1 MEPSEHP
8 QGRDPTASASPEQ
21 GPGNELV
28 ASPVAT
34 GCADIGELL
43 PALLG
48 AVGEGLL
55 VLGATESPPI
65 WHNPQALPALRLLE
79 PPASS
84 ERWEQLVT
92 RLREQLADA
101 TEASPLVRLP
111 HNVESPTRGRLHFI
125 DGGAVDWVLRR
136 IAGQSDRWLLQLRD
150 VTKQVATESALHRS
164 DAALQNVVNEQQML
178 LQMIRQ
184 LGTPVLPI
192 HSRIVVLPLV
202 GHIDSGRAEHIM
214 DAALSAIVRY
224 QAAVVIIDIT
234 GVSVVDTAVANSL
247 LQTVAA
253 ADLIGSLSILVGIS
267 AEVARSMVHLGVNL
281 ERMVTRRDLQA
292 GIAYALHHTGHA
304 IVQVREEID
313 WLSTFMTA
321 K

>member
-8 QGRDPTASASPEQ
+8 QGHDPTASASPEQ
-21 GPGNELV
+21 GPGNEVV
-28 ASPVAT
+28 APPIAT

-79 PPASS
+79 PQAAS

-92 RLREQLADA
+92 QLREQLADA

-150 VTKQVATESALHRS
+150 VVFSGTAPAHAQVFDRLA
-164 DAALQNVVNEQQML
+164 
-178 LQMIRQ
+178 
-184 LGTPVLPI
+184 
-192 HSRIVVLPLV
+192 
-202 GHIDSGRAEHIM
+202 
-214 DAALSAIVRY
+214 
-224 QAAVVIIDIT
+224 AAVRVVFPARLGAGAGCRARSPSAADRLGEAASLCG
-234 GVSVVDTAVANSL
+234 GVS
-247 LQTVAA
+247 
-253 ADLIGSLSILVGIS
+253 
-267 AEVARSMVHLGVNL
+267 
-281 ERMVTRRDLQA
+281 A
-292 GIAYALHHTGHA
+292 GPPGTDHRAGP
-304 IVQVREEID
+304 
-313 WLSTFMTA
+313 
-321 K
+321 